1 LLFRNVSFTLIF
13 KEIPPSNCNSINT
26 INEGVEFSIH
36 RSSSPDWIPLS
47 FAYFKNG
54 TSSNNYSISLGDIME
69 KGLRGYVLPDNRIFS
84 NQSIIQQTLLVC
96 GINKAESFQFRW
108 LQTSKFNNEVS
119 KNFKDTWILDDI
131 KIELVSGNSQHRLTL
146 INESFSNMEY
156 DPMR

>member
-1 LLFRNVSFTLIF
+1 
-13 KEIPPSNCNSINT
+13 
-26 INEGVEFSIH
+26 
-36 RSSSPDWIPLS
+36 
-47 FAYFKNG
+47 
-54 TSSNNYSISLGDIME
+54 ME